1 MGEIDKFGSNRPTEL
16 KFRIMA
22 GVGWGGMLRCRGRQ
36 PEKGIMYTF
45 KEYRKGIEKY
55 LLI

>member
-1 MGEIDKFGSNRPTEL
+1 MGEIDIFGSNLPTKL

-22 GVGWGGMLRCRGRQ
+22 GGGVEMLRGRGGQ

-55 LLI
+55 LLV